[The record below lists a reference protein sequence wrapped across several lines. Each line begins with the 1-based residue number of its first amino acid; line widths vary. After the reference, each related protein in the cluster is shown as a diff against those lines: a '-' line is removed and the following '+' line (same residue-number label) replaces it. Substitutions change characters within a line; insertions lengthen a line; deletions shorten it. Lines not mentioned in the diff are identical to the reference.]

1 MLAPQNS
8 RLLARAIIAS
18 QFGPPFMFSGVAVA
32 LPSMG
37 ADLGAGATALGLIET
52 LFLAGSLAFLLPLGR
67 FADVTDKR
75 TLYKLG
81 MLSFGLTSIL
91 TGTLSSVPAILA
103 ARFVQGVTSA
113 LLAVT
118 GPAILTDI
126 VPPERRGRAYGS
138 SIGAIY
144 VGLTL
149 GPIVAGFVVEHTSW
163 RGVFLLG
170 GAVILL
176 GLGLVHRLLD
186 SSWRKPNERLDLPST
201 ALIVTSVLCLVAGS
215 ASLRLPALA
224 SGCFAGGM
232 ALAAAF
238 VIVQQR
244 MQRPLLDVRA
254 LVRNRELSRALLV
267 QLLLYINAFSS
278 VFMLSIYMQVSLGHS
293 TTRAGQVLA
302 TGSVLM
308 AAMAPVAG
316 RLADRYP
323 ARWIAAGGVL
333 LVSVSALGA
342 TRLDQH
348 SGPWTVISV
357 LAVQGLGFALFSS
370 PNMTIIMRS
379 VPVTAL
385 STASALSAKAR
396 SLGIVFGML
405 AAGTAISL
413 ELGDEPVQAHPLTF
427 IAIMSSVFGVLTALS
442 ALALLVSVLPRAGAD
457 R

>member
-1 MLAPQNS
+1 
-8 RLLARAIIAS
+8 
-18 QFGPPFMFSGVAVA
+18 V
-32 LPSMG
+32 
-37 ADLGAGATALGLIET
+37 
-52 LFLAGSLAFLLPLGR
+52 
-67 FADVTDKR
+67 
-75 TLYKLG
+75 
-81 MLSFGLTSIL
+81 
-91 TGTLSSVPAILA
+91 
-103 ARFVQGVTSA
+103 
-113 LLAVT
+113 
-118 GPAILTDI
+118 
-126 VPPERRGRAYGS
+126 
-138 SIGAIY
+138 
-144 VGLTL
+144 
-149 GPIVAGFVVEHTSW
+149 
-163 RGVFLLG
+163 
-170 GAVILL
+170 
-176 GLGLVHRLLD
+176 
-186 SSWRKPNERLDLPST
+186 
-201 ALIVTSVLCLVAGS
+201 
-215 ASLRLPALA
+215 
-224 SGCFAGGM
+224 
-232 ALAAAF
+232 F

-333 LVSVSALGA
+333 LVSLSALGA
-342 TRLDQH
+342 TRLDQD

-413 ELGDEPVQAHPLTF
+413 QLGDAPVQAHPLTF
-427 IAIMSSVFGVLTALS
+427 IAVMSSVFGVLAALS
-442 ALALLVSVLPRAGAD
+442 ALALLVSVLPRAAAD